1 MWAYDIMEG
10 NTAYYLGIAILVIIL
25 LQESVIIVLIVA
37 TTLVLL
43 AFAMI
48 LFILSAYKDSVYEVY
63 FKILKYVKGNS
74 MDYMNMGLWDEDDDL
89 VSANT
94 RLAEKV
100 ADLAQINETS
110 RVLDVGMG
118 YGEQLAVWRDRDP
131 VLIEAI
137 DISLHAVEHTRDRY
151 SKDSRIRVSCGN
163 ACSLH
168 HEDNTFDIV
177 ISLESAFHYDPRAKF
192 FKEAYRVL
200 KPGGKLIIADIVVG
214 RNSFFDNVTQLG
226 WQWLVGMPRCN
237 RVGKA
242 AWQESLEEAGFQV
255 RKDDITDKT
264 MYPYMNHFCRSLEAD
279 SSSNRTAYCQV
290 TIRLATAVA
299 GILAKLLRSGRPF
312 EYLLAECTKPKD
324 LSVKDIPSTLRA
336 SKQGISPRG
345 LKNLSVLC

>member
-1 MWAYDIMEG
+1 MDLI
-10 NTAYYLGIAILVIIL
+10 T
-25 LQESVIIVLIVA
+25 VLIVA
-37 TTLVLL
+37 TTLMMTTLVLL
-43 AFAMI
+43 ALAIM
-48 LFILSAYKDSVYEVY
+48 LFTLSAYKDSVYEVY

-74 MDYMNMGLWDEDDDL
+74 MDYMNMGLWDEGDDL

-118 YGEQLAVWRDRDP
+118 YGEQVAVWRNRDP
-131 VLIEAI
+131 ALIEAI
-137 DISLHAVEHTRDRY
+137 DISLPAVEHTRKRY
-151 SKDSRIRVSCGN
+151 SMDSRIRVSCGN

-177 ISLESAFHYDPRAKF
+177 ISLESAFHYDPRDKF

-214 RNSFFDNVTQLG
+214 RNSFSDNITQLG
-226 WQWLVGMPRCN
+226 WQCLVGMPRCN
-237 RVGKA
+237 RIGKA

-264 MYPYMNHFCRSLEAD
+264 MYPYMNHFCRSLGAD
-279 SSSNRTAYCQV
+279 SSFNRTAYCQV
-290 TIRLATAVA
+290 TIRLATALA
-299 GILAKLLRSGRPF
+299 GILAKLLKSGRPF

-324 LSVKDIPSTLRA
+324 LSVKDIP
-336 SKQGISPRG
+336 
-345 LKNLSVLC
+345 